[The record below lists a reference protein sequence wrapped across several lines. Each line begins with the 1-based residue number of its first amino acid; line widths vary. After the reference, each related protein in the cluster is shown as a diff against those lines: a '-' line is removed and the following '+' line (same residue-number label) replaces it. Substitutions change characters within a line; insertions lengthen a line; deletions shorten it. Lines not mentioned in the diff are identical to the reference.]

1 MNVLKYIRGD
11 RVIWTVIIILSVV
24 SLLSV
29 YSSTGSL
36 AYKKV
41 SGDTFYYLFRQFKYI
56 VLGLGVIIV
65 FQLIPYRVFNKL
77 SIPFLL
83 GAIVLLLVTLVKGQ
97 QINEASR
104 WLAVPGT
111 SNTFQPSEFAKFALI
126 MYLARVLGNNQNNLN
141 DFKGVFLKLVG
152 AISLV
157 CILILPTNLSTA
169 ALIFGVSFI
178 LMFVGRVPF
187 KYMSLF
193 VMTGIAGFALFLLLS
208 SAMSKEGRIT
218 TWKNRVE
225 RYVTGEGDNF
235 QADQAKVAIV
245 RGGLLPN
252 GPGSS
257 TQRILLPHP
266 YSDFIFAIIVEE
278 YGSII
283 GGLLLIFMYLWLLF
297 RAGLI
302 VRRTKST
309 FGAFLAF
316 GLSLGLVFQAFVN
329 MGVTVGLLPVT
340 GQTLPLVSMGGSSM
354 LFTSMALGMILSVS
368 WGVAKEQQE
377 EERLAQEAAEQAAY
391 QMADVKKTGGI
402 QSGGIQTGGIQPGEE
417 IIVEET
423 TEEET
428 LHGRRKEI

>member
-41 SGDTFYYLFRQFKYI
+41 SGDTYYYLFRQFKYI
-56 VLGLGVIIV
+56 VLGLCVIIF
-65 FQLIPYRVFNKL
+65 FQLIPYHAFNKL
-77 SIPFLL
+77 SVGFL
-83 GAIVLLLVTLVKGQ
+83 GVAIVLLIITLIKGQ
-97 QINEASR
+97 NINEANR
-104 WLAVPGT
+104 WLAIPGT

-126 MYLARVLGNNQNNLN
+126 MYLSRMLANNQENLN
-141 DFKGVFLKLVG
+141 DFKGVFLKIAA
-152 AISLV
+152 AISFV

-169 ALIFGVSFI
+169 AIIFTVSFI
-178 LMFVGRVPF
+178 LLFIGRVPF
-187 KYMSLF
+187 KYLSLY
-193 VMTGIAGFALFLLLS
+193 VGIGIVGLALFLLLS
-208 SAMSKEGRIT
+208 MAMSREGRIS
-218 TWKNRVE
+218 TWKARIE
-225 RYVTGEGDNF
+225 RFVSGEGDNF

-252 GPGSS
+252 GPGTS

-283 GGLLLIFMYLWLLF
+283 GGILLVSLYLWLLF
-297 RAGLI
+297 RTGLI

-316 GLSLGLVFQAFVN
+316 GLALGLVFQAFIN
-329 MGVTVGLLPVT
+329 MGVAVGLLPVT

-354 LFTSMALGMILSVS
+354 FFTSMALGMILSIS
-368 WGVAKEQQE
+368 WGVNKE
-377 EERLAQEAAEQAAY
+377 
-391 QMADVKKTGGI
+391 
-402 QSGGIQTGGIQPGEE
+402 
-417 IIVEET
+417 
-423 TEEET
+423 TEEAEAIAN
-428 LHGRRKEI
+428 LQAEENNE

>member
-1 MNVLKYIRGD
+1 MNVIKYIRGD

-56 VLGLGVIIV
+56 ILGLGVIIF
-65 FQLIPYRVFNKL
+65 FQLIPYQAFNKL
-77 SIPFLL
+77 SLGFL
-83 GAIVLLLVTLVKGQ
+83 AVAVVLLVVTLIKGQ
-97 QINEASR
+97 EINDANR
-104 WLAVPGT
+104 WLAIPGT
-111 SNTFQPSEFAKFALI
+111 SNTFQPSEFAKFALV
-126 MYLARVLGNNQNNLN
+126 MYLARVLGNNQDNMDN
-141 DFKGVFLKLVG
+141 FKGVFMKLIA

-157 CILILPTNLSTA
+157 CVLILPTNLSTA
-169 ALIFGVSFI
+169 AIIFTVSFI
-178 LMFVGRVPF
+178 LLFVGRVPI
-187 KYMSLF
+187 KYLALF
-193 VMTGIAGFALFLLLS
+193 IGTGLAGLALFLMLS
-208 SAMSKEGRIT
+208 SAMSREGRIT
-218 TWKNRVE
+218 TWKHRIE

-252 GPGSS
+252 GPGTS

-283 GGLLLIFMYLWLLF
+283 GGLLLIFLYLWLLF
-297 RAGLI
+297 RTGII
-302 VRRTKST
+302 VRRSKST

-316 GLSLGLVFQAFVN
+316 GLALGLVFQAFVN
-329 MGVTVGLLPVT
+329 MGVAVGLLPVT

-354 LFTSMALGMILSVS
+354 FFTSMALGMILSVS
-368 WGVAKEQQE
+368 WGVARELENEEEEVLQE
-377 EERLAQEAAEQAAY
+377 ETVNE
-391 QMADVKKTGGI
+391 G
-402 QSGGIQTGGIQPGEE
+402 SEE
-417 IIVEET
+417 I
-423 TEEET
+423 
-428 LHGRRKEI
+428 

>member
-1 MNVLKYIRGD
+1 MNILKYIRGD

-36 AYKKV
+36 AYRKV
-41 SGDTFYYLFRQFKYI
+41 SGDTYYYLFRQFKYI
-56 VLGLGVIIV
+56 VLGLGVV
-65 FQLIPYRVFNKL
+65 VFFQLIPYHAFNKL
-77 SIPFLL
+77 SLVFLFT
-83 GAIVLLLVTLVKGQ
+83 AIILLIITLIKGQ
-97 QINEASR
+97 EINEANR
-104 WLAVPGT
+104 WLAIPGT

-126 MYLARVLGNNQNNLN
+126 MYLARVLANNQNNL
-141 DFKGVFLKLVG
+141 DGFRGVFFKLVG

-157 CILILPTNLSTA
+157 SVLILPTNLSTA
-169 ALIFGVSFI
+169 AIIFTVSFI
-178 LMFVGRVPF
+178 LLFIGRVPLKYLGMFVGI
-187 KYMSLF
+187 
-193 VMTGIAGFALFLLLS
+193 GIAGLALFLMLS
-208 SAMSKEGRIT
+208 TAMSREGRIT
-218 TWKNRVE
+218 TWKNRIE

-252 GPGSS
+252 GPGTS

-266 YSDFIFAIIVEE
+266 YSDFIFAIIIEE

-283 GGLLLIFMYLWLLF
+283 GGVLLVFLYLWLLF
-297 RAGLI
+297 RTGLI

-354 LFTSMALGMILSVS
+354 FFTSMALGIILSVS
-368 WGVAKEQQE
+368 WGVAKEME
-377 EERLAQEAAEQAAY
+377 AEEAASVLAADG
-391 QMADVKKTGGI
+391 AVDEGDI
-402 QSGGIQTGGIQPGEE
+402 ENNE
-417 IIVEET
+417 
-423 TEEET
+423 
-428 LHGRRKEI
+428 R

>member
-11 RVIWTVIIILSVV
+11 RVIWTVIILLSVV

-29 YSSTGSL
+29 YSSTGAL

-56 VLGLGVIIV
+56 VLGLGVIIF
-65 FQLIPYRVFNKL
+65 FQLIPYHVFNKL
-77 SIPFLL
+77 SLAFL
-83 GAIVLLLVTLVKGQ
+83 ATAVVLLVVTLIKGQ
-97 QINEASR
+97 EINEANR
-104 WLAVPGT
+104 WLAIPGT

-126 MYLARVLGNNQNNLN
+126 MYLARLLANNQNKLD
-141 DFKGVFLKLVG
+141 DFKGVFIKIML
-152 AISLV
+152 AISLI
-157 CILILPTNLSTA
+157 CLLILPTNLSTSA
-169 ALIFGVSFI
+169 IIFTVSMLLLFI
-178 LMFVGRVPF
+178 GRVPF
-187 KYMSLF
+187 KYLALF
-193 VMTGIAGFALFLLLS
+193 AALGIAGLALFLLLAT
-208 SAMSKEGRIT
+208 AMSREGRIS
-218 TWKNRVE
+218 TWKARIE
-225 RYVTGEGDNF
+225 RYVSGEGDNF

-252 GPGSS
+252 GPGTS

-283 GGLLLIFMYLWLLF
+283 GGLLLIFLYLWLLY
-297 RAGLI
+297 RTGLI

-354 LFTSMALGMILSVS
+354 FFTSMALGMILSVS
-368 WGVAKEQQE
+368 WGVNKELAEAEVDEEMAMQASASGSIETNTEVSEDNHTGSTEQNARNVFKQGQRINLNGQE
-377 EERLAQEAAEQAAY
+377 EE
-391 QMADVKKTGGI
+391 I
-402 QSGGIQTGGIQPGEE
+402 
-417 IIVEET
+417 
-423 TEEET
+423 
-428 LHGRRKEI
+428 

>member
-1 MNVLKYIRGD
+1 MNVIRYIRGD

-56 VLGLGVIIV
+56 MLGLAVIIF
-65 FQLIPYRVFNKL
+65 FQLIPYRKFNML
-77 SIPFLL
+77 SIGFL
-83 GAIVLLLVTLVKGQ
+83 GVAVILLVITLIKGQ
-97 QINEASR
+97 EINDANR
-104 WLAVPGT
+104 WLAIPGT
-111 SNTFQPSEFAKFALI
+111 SNTFQPSEFAKFALL
-126 MYLARVLGNNQNNLN
+126 MYLARVLGNNQNNMEN
-141 DFKGVFLKLVG
+141 FRGVFLKLVG

-157 CILILPTNLSTA
+157 CVLILPTNLSTA
-169 ALIFGVSFI
+169 AIIFTVSFI
-178 LMFVGRVPF
+178 LLFVGRVPM
-187 KYMSLF
+187 KYLALF
-193 VMTGIAGFALFLLLS
+193 VGTGIAGLALFLLLS
-208 SAMSKEGRIT
+208 SAMSREGRIT
-218 TWKNRVE
+218 TWKHRIE

-252 GPGSS
+252 GPGTS

-283 GGLLLIFMYLWLLF
+283 GGLLLIFLYLWLLF
-297 RAGLI
+297 RTGLI
-302 VRRTKST
+302 VRRAKST

-316 GLSLGLVFQAFVN
+316 GLALGLVFQAFVN

-354 LFTSMALGMILSVS
+354 FFTSMALGMILSVS
-368 WGVAKEQQE
+368 WGVARELE
-377 EERLAQEAAEQAAY
+377 EEEAEN
-391 QMADVKKTGGI
+391 
-402 QSGGIQTGGIQPGEE
+402 
-417 IIVEET
+417 

-428 LHGRRKEI
+428 INETGE

>member
-1 MNVLKYIRGD
+1 MNLLKYIRGD

-56 VLGLGVIIV
+56 ILGLCVIIF
-65 FQLIPYRVFNKL
+65 FQLIPFHWFNKL
-77 SIPFLL
+77 SIGFL
-83 GAIVLLLVTLVKGQ
+83 GIAIVLLVVTLIKGQ
-97 QINEASR
+97 EINEANR
-104 WLAVPGT
+104 WLSVPGT

-126 MYLARVLGNNQNNLN
+126 MYLARIMAINQDNLH
-141 DFKGVFLKLVG
+141 DFKGVFLKLAG

-169 ALIFGVSFI
+169 AIIFTVSFI
-178 LMFVGRVPF
+178 LMFVGRIPF
-187 KYMSLF
+187 KYLASF
-193 VMTGIAGFALFLLLS
+193 VGLGIAGLALFVLLATALS
-208 SAMSKEGRIT
+208 HEGRIS
-218 TWKNRVE
+218 TWKARIE
-225 RYVTGEGDNF
+225 RYVSGEGDNF

-252 GPGSS
+252 GPGTS

-283 GGLLLIFMYLWLLF
+283 GGLLLISLYLWLLF
-297 RAGLI
+297 RTGLI
-302 VRRTKST
+302 VRRTRST

-316 GLSLGLVFQAFVN
+316 GLALGLVFQAFIN
-329 MGVTVGLLPVT
+329 MGVAVGLLPVT
-340 GQTLPLVSMGGSSM
+340 GQTLPLVSMGGTSM
-354 LFTSMALGMILSVS
+354 FFTSMALGMILSVS
-368 WGVAKEQQE
+368 WGAAKELE
-377 EERLAQEAAEQAAY
+377 EDKAAVEV
-391 QMADVKKTGGI
+391 VK
-402 QSGGIQTGGIQPGEE
+402 EE
-417 IIVEET
+417 NVDE
-423 TEEET
+423 
-428 LHGRRKEI
+428 GSDEI

>member
-1 MNVLKYIRGD
+1 MNALKYIRGD

-36 AYKKV
+36 AYMKV

-56 VLGLGVIIV
+56 ILGLAVIIL
-65 FQLIPYRVFNKL
+65 FQLIPYRIFSKL

-83 GAIVLLLVTLVKGQ
+83 VAIVLLVITLIKGQ
-97 QINEASR
+97 DINEANR
-104 WLAVPGT
+104 WLAIPGT

-126 MYLARVLGNNQNNLN
+126 MYLARVLGNNQNNLQ

-157 CILILPTNLSTA
+157 CILILPSNLSTA
-169 ALIFGVSFI
+169 AIVFTVSFI
-178 LMFVGRVPF
+178 LLFIGRVPTR
-187 KYMSLF
+187 YLVLF
-193 VMTGIAGFALFLLLS
+193 VGTGIAGLALFLLLS
-208 SAMSKEGRIT
+208 TAMSREGRIT
-218 TWKNRVE
+218 TWKNRIE

-245 RGGLLPN
+245 RGGILPN
-252 GPGSS
+252 GPGTS
-257 TQRILLPHP
+257 TQRMLLPHP
-266 YSDFIFAIIVEE
+266 YSDFIFAIIIEE
-278 YGSII
+278 YGSVI

-297 RAGLI
+297 RTGLI

-329 MGVTVGLLPVT
+329 MGVAVGLLPVT

-354 LFTSMALGMILSVS
+354 LFTSMALGMILSIS
-368 WGVAKEQQE
+368 WGVEKEMAAQAE
-377 EERLAQEAAEQAAY
+377 DEAAAAGEGEASGQEAGPKVAAQPVTSEQVDAEKIAVEAL
-391 QMADVKKTGGI
+391 KK
-402 QSGGIQTGGIQPGEE
+402 
-417 IIVEET
+417 ET
-423 TEEET
+423 RYGASE
-428 LHGRRKEI
+428 

>member
-1 MNVLKYIRGD
+1 MNALKYIRGD

-36 AYKKV
+36 AYTKV

-56 VLGLGVIIV
+56 ILGLTVIIL
-65 FQLIPYRVFNKL
+65 FQMIPYRIFSKL

-83 GAIVLLLVTLVKGQ
+83 GAIVLLVITLIKGQ
-97 QINEASR
+97 DINEANR
-104 WLAVPGT
+104 WLAIPGT

-126 MYLARVLGNNQNNLN
+126 MYLARVLGNNQNNLQ
-141 DFKGVFLKLVG
+141 DFKGVFLKLIG

-157 CILILPTNLSTA
+157 CILILPSNLSTA
-169 ALIFGVSFI
+169 AIVFTVSFI
-178 LMFVGRVPF
+178 LLFIGRIPTRYLALFVG
-187 KYMSLF
+187 
-193 VMTGIAGFALFLLLS
+193 TGIAGLALFLLLS
-208 SAMSKEGRIT
+208 TAMSREGRIT
-218 TWKNRVE
+218 TWKNRIE
-225 RYVTGEGDNF
+225 RYVTGKGDNF

-245 RGGLLPN
+245 RGGILPN
-252 GPGSS
+252 GPGTS
-257 TQRILLPHP
+257 TQRMLLPHP
-266 YSDFIFAIIVEE
+266 YSDFIFAIIIEE

-297 RAGLI
+297 RTGLI

-329 MGVTVGLLPVT
+329 MGVAVGLLPVT

-354 LFTSMALGMILSVS
+354 LFTSMALGMILSIS
-368 WGVAKEQQE
+368 WGVEKEMA
-377 EERLAQEAAEQAAY
+377 AQADDEAAEKENSEQVAAE
-391 QMADVKKTGGI
+391 QVAGQDLM
-402 QSGGIQTGGIQPGEE
+402 EE
-417 IIVEET
+417 SVHE
-423 TEEET
+423 
-428 LHGRRKEI
+428 GDK

>member
-1 MNVLKYIRGD
+1 MGILKYIRGD
-11 RVIWTVIIILSVV
+11 RVIWAVIIILSVI

-29 YSSTGSL
+29 YSSTGAL

-41 SGDTFYYLFRQFKYI
+41 SGDTYYYLFRQFKYI
-56 VLGLGVIIV
+56 ILGICVIIS
-65 FQLIPYRVFNKL
+65 FQLIPYRVFSKL
-77 SIPFLL
+77 SIAFLGFAL
-83 GAIVLLLVTLVKGQ
+83 VLLVITLIKGQ
-97 QINEASR
+97 EYNDASR
-104 WLAVPGT
+104 WLAIPGT

-126 MYLARVLGNNQNNLN
+126 MYLARVLANNQNNLN
-141 DFKGVFLKLVG
+141 DFKGVFLKLTG
-152 AISLV
+152 AITLV
-157 CILILPTNLSTA
+157 CLLILPTNLSTA
-169 ALIFGVSFI
+169 VLIFTVSFMMLFI
-178 LMFVGRVPF
+178 GRIPF
-187 KYMSLF
+187 KYLALY
-193 VMTGIAGFALFLLLS
+193 VGIGIAGLALFLLLS

-218 TWKNRVE
+218 TWKNRIE

-266 YSDFIFAIIVEE
+266 YSDFIFAIIIEE

-283 GGLLLIFMYLWLLF
+283 GGLFIVFLYLWLLF
-297 RAGLI
+297 RTGLI

-354 LFTSMALGMILSVS
+354 FFTSMALGMILSVS
-368 WGVAKEQQE
+368 WGVSREISEQEAETVSVEDQSDEGE
-377 EERLAQEAAEQAAY
+377 EEL
-391 QMADVKKTGGI
+391 
-402 QSGGIQTGGIQPGEE
+402 
-417 IIVEET
+417 
-423 TEEET
+423 
-428 LHGRRKEI
+428 